1 MFKVKWRC
9 KLFPQYRVK
18 WYVSLKIVLQI
29 IFVNFLAMLIFFQRF
44 KVFKTTVPIFCR
56 HMLFGKG
63 TLYKHTAPSGPGPPH
78 CRGFTITH
86 THTHTPHSVG
96 LLWTS
101 DQPIAETSASIH
113 NTQTRQASMPPGGIR
128 TRNPSKWAVA
138 DPRLRPR
145 CHWERHWC

>member
-86 THTHTPHSVG
+86 THTHTHTTFGRTPLNEWSAHRRDLRFYTQHSN
-96 LLWTS
+96 
-101 DQPIAETSASIH
+101 ETGIH
-113 NTQTRQASMPPGGIR
+113 APRRYS
-128 TRNPSKWAVA
+128 NPQSQQVSG
-138 DPRLRPR
+138 RRPTP
-145 CHWERHWC
+145 